1 MFPALMLYLLMGMII
16 GSLIFKIVY
25 SLYNSVREGLGN
37 KGMQP
42 LFNIKEIVGG
52 ITCPKDFL
60 CSTVKSDPLF
70 KSEES
75 GLASL
80 LVCVEEKVQACTFAC
95 TSGERFLCKCPLRLY
110 LNSELKK

>member
-16 GSLIFKIVY
+16 GSLVFKIVY

-42 LFNIKEIVGG
+42 PVKIKEIVGG

-60 CSTVKSDPLF
+60 CATAKSDPLF
-70 KSEES
+70 NTEDS

-80 LVCVEEKVQACTFAC
+80 LVCLEKKMHACTFAR